1 MTDTE
6 ELVEVLARRHEILRA
21 LSVTPRER
29 HELVDELEDAK
40 STVYK
45 GVSQLLEME
54 LICSTS
60 DGLRPTMFGSI
71 ALRRYE
77 ELKQTA
83 ELRSFLGDLPPDA
96 IDPVV
101 FVGCEFVRPGT
112 GSVGRH
118 LERAHRLLIT
128 ARDVRGVVPAA
139 SEENVEVVRERVS
152 DGELTAEFVLAGE
165 LADSLLKER
174 PAAVE
179 SLLDD
184 GAVLWR
190 AESSVPF
197 AVFVVGD
204 GELSRM
210 GIEFRD
216 ENLVTGLLLND
227 TAESI
232 DWAEQQIARFKTD
245 AERVVRD
252 A

>member
-1 MTDTE
+1 MTNID
-6 ELVEVLARRHEILRA
+6 ELVEILARRHEILRA

-29 HELVDELEDAK
+29 HELVEELDDAK

-54 LICSTS
+54 LIRPTT
-60 DGLRPTMFGSI
+60 DGLRPTMFGSV

-77 ELKQTA
+77 ELERTA

-101 FVGCEFVRPGT
+101 FVGCEFVRPDT

-118 LERAHRLLIT
+118 LERTHQLLKT

-139 SEENVEVVRERVS
+139 STENVEVVRERVN
-152 DGELTAEFVLAGE
+152 DGKLSAEFVLAGE
-165 LADSLLKER
+165 LADSLLRER
-174 PAAVE
+174 PAVVE
-179 SLLDD
+179 SLLDN

-190 AESSVPF
+190 TDNSVPF
-197 AVFVVGD
+197 AVFVVRD
-204 GELSRM
+204 GEASRM

-227 TAESI
+227 TADSI

-245 AERVVRD
+245 TERVVRD